1 MNAPARIDR
10 QALPDWPRLM
20 RAPLAAAYLGI
31 GETTLRTHG
40 PTPKRLGGAVLYDI
54 RDLDRWADALGGQP
68 LDDSAR
74 AAEGGDMLHR
84 VLQRLGNG

>member
-10 QALPDWPRLM
+10 AVLPDWPRLM
-20 RAPLAAAYLGI
+20 RAPLAAAYVGI

-40 PTPKRLGGAVLYDI
+40 PQPKRLGGAVLYDI

-74 AAEGGDMLHR
+74 AGEGDDILAR
-84 VLQRLGNG
+84 VKGRLAGG